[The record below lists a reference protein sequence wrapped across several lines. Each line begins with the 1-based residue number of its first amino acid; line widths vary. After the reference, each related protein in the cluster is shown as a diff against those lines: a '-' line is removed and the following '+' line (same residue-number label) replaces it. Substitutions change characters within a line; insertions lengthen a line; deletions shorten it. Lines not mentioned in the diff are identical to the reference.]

1 MLLVGTVSIG
11 LALMSCVAH
20 RHVKFEV
27 GALPSAWR
35 PISSQRAERIFH
47 NAGGGSIYAN
57 SSCNVS
63 DSDAPL
69 DVLTN
74 HLLFEFQGVKEHGR
88 IPFVLAGRAAL
99 RTTLEARLDGVDVAL
114 DVIVLKI
121 DGCSVD
127 LQLVAAPGTLPSR
140 RADFDAFVRG
150 FVFHGGS

>member
-1 MLLVGTVSIG
+1 MG
-11 LALMSCVAH
+11 LTLSSCVVH
-20 RHVKFEV
+20 RQVKFEV
-27 GALPSAWR
+27 GTLPSAWR
-35 PISSQRAERIFH
+35 SIRHHDAELIFH
-47 NAGGGSIYAN
+47 NAAGGSIYAN

-74 HLLFEFQGVKEHGR
+74 HLLFEFQAVKEHAR

-99 RTTLEARLDGVDVAL
+99 RTTLDAKLDGVDVAL

-127 LQLVAAPGTLPSR
+127 LQLVAAPGTLPAR
-140 RADFDAFVRG
+140 RADFDAFVSG
-150 FVFHGGS
+150 FVFQGGS